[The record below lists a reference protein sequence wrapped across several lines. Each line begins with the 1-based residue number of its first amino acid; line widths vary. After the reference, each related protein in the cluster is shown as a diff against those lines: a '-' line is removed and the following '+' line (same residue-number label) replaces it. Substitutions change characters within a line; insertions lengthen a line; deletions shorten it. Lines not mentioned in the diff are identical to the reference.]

1 MSDVRVGDLVVERA
15 RTSSQITFRM
25 SPGRDMIPGQP
36 EGVTAQCAARVDSD
50 SLSSPTRSTFSAP
63 RCPVSSIIA
72 RRRRVDLV
80 SVPSVGPLHIV
91 RPRGRTQA
99 TTRCGA

>member
-25 SPGRDMIPGQP
+25 SPGRDMIPSQP

-50 SLSSPTRSTFSAP
+50 SL
-63 RCPVSSIIA
+63 
-72 RRRRVDLV
+72 LV
-80 SVPSVGPLHIV
+80 L
-91 RPRGRTQA
+91 
-99 TTRCGA
+99 